1 MPDMGRLLFME
12 YRNRAFLRGASVNL
26 RFDVRLTG
34 VIGGCYG
41 TPMFYEDVFAAFQ
54 AEDVRYLIVGAFA
67 MNLHGA
73 PRMTAD
79 LDIVIDLGR
88 DNVRRLLTA
97 FENAGY
103 RPRLPVSATDLL
115 DERKR
120 AGWIAEKNLV
130 AFTFLN
136 PKIPYQ
142 EVDVLL
148 RSPVAFEEADG
159 AKRVFSIGSLRLPI
173 MSIDHLIRMKR
184 LAGREQDRSDIDV
197 LERIKALQAKEGH
210 G

>member
-1 MPDMGRLLFME
+1 
-12 YRNRAFLRGASVNL
+12 
-26 RFDVRLTG
+26 
-34 VIGGCYG
+34 
-41 TPMFYEDVFAAFQ
+41 
-54 AEDVRYLIVGAFA
+54 
-67 MNLHGA
+67 
-73 PRMTAD
+73 MTAD
-79 LDIVIDLGR
+79 LDIVVDLGR
-88 DNVRRLLTA
+88 DNMTRLLTA

-103 RPRLPVSATDLL
+103 RPRLPVPATDLL

-120 AGWIAEKNLV
+120 STWIGEKNLV

-159 AKRVFSIGSLRLPI
+159 AKRVFPAGALRLPI

-184 LAGREQDRSDIDV
+184 ATGREQDRSDIDV
-197 LERIKALQAKEGH
+197 LERIKTLQAKEDH